1 MVTHHHFSG
10 NCAGDRKTLVTHLTA
25 EERLFLV
32 HRDHPLENEM
42 RQELSRSN
50 VLWLP
55 GDTIEP
61 AAVNGNPL
69 VTQSS
74 RDHSETS
81 QLLAS
86 LKCSLSHQRSS
97 QTLADHCWAWLESIS
112 AQIPAGMQ
120 LVFVSYLGLGVSA
133 RWPSCY
139 TQHAE
144 ALLLC
149 SRKRLETL
157 PL

>member
-1 MVTHHHFSG
+1 M
-10 NCAGDRKTLVTHLTA
+10 CAGDRKTLVTHLTA

-32 HRDHPLENEM
+32 RRDHPLENET

-55 GDTIEP
+55 GDTIES
-61 AAVNGNPL
+61 AAANGNPL

-86 LKCSLSHQRSS
+86 LK
-97 QTLADHCWAWLESIS
+97 
-112 AQIPAGMQ
+112 
-120 LVFVSYLGLGVSA
+120 
-133 RWPSCY
+133 
-139 TQHAE
+139 
-144 ALLLC
+144 
-149 SRKRLETL
+149 
-157 PL
+157 